1 MAGGVNDR
9 NKDSSGLVRRQVD
22 LPRAVHL
29 LGLRAPRSAFPT
41 QDFFSLAL
49 SLSKTSNIPLSLIP
63 RSRGLASTI
72 ASRQR
77 RVFEP
82 VCGSHPLP
90 IFAQP
95 DNSKHIDQ
103 WTAKKHPLISSH
115 IVGDASRQ
123 SFDAIAKPV
132 AEAIAIAQ
140 WPLTKCPVGAG
151 YGWRAGSG
159 LFPSARRDPRVIFSH
174 NRLDTGL
181 FCFPVG
187 NP

>member
-1 MAGGVNDR
+1 MGATPTADQKQAHSWRKICLSEAEKGVGNPTRMAGGVNDR

-77 RVFEP
+77 RFFEP

-90 IFAQP
+90 TFAQP

-123 SFDAIAKPV
+123 NFDAIAKPV

-140 WPLTKCPVGAG
+140 WPLAKCPVGAG
-151 YGWRAGSG
+151 DAAG
-159 LFPSARRDPRVIFSH
+159 RK
-174 NRLDTGL
+174 
-181 FCFPVG
+181 
-187 NP
+187 